1 MSSDYFSKT
10 ELYIWES
17 VVKIGLLNG
26 PNLNLLGKR
35 EPAVYG
41 NFSLDDV
48 YNNLKKIAGKSNE
61 IVAFQSNI
69 EGELINFI
77 HLCPDSGVKYIIFN
91 PGAYGHTSIALR
103 DAIAGVDLKVVEVHI
118 SNIYKREEFRHKSLI
133 SPVSI
138 GVISGFGIYSY
149 EMALEYI
156 LKIENIKN

>member
-1 MSSDYFSKT
+1 M
-10 ELYIWES
+10 
-17 VVKIGLLNG
+17 KIGLLNG

-35 EPAVYG
+35 EPTIYG
-41 NFSLDDV
+41 NFNLDDV

-77 HLCPDSGVKYIIFN
+77 HLCPESGIKYVIFN

-103 DAIAGVDLKVVEVHI
+103 DAITGVDLKVVEVHI
-118 SNIYKREEFRHKSLI
+118 SNIYKREDFRHKSII
-133 SPVSI
+133 SPVSV
-138 GVISGFGIYSY
+138 GLISGFGIYSY

-156 LKIENIKN
+156 LKIEDTKN

>member
-1 MSSDYFSKT
+1 M
-10 ELYIWES
+10 
-17 VVKIGLLNG
+17 KIGLLNG

-35 EPAVYG
+35 EPSIYG
-41 NFSLDDV
+41 NFNLDDV
-48 YNNLKKIAGKSNE
+48 YKNLKKISGKSNE

-77 HLCPDSGVKYIIFN
+77 HLCPDNGVKYVIFN

-103 DAIAGVDLKVVEVHI
+103 DAITGVDLKVVEVHI

-133 SPVSI
+133 SPVAV
-138 GVISGFGIYSY
+138 GLISGFGIYSY

-156 LKIENIKN
+156 LKIENIRKTTEGEL